1 MGVSAYHPPVL
12 PQRPGSAVSS
22 CRSSSNSII
31 LRPPEEAKPALLT
44 FMSRSKILAANQQ
57 QQQNKLSLGGSS
69 DLGAVQQEVEPH
81 HQEGG
86 GDCLPQGVVS
96 SGSATFVRVKRV
108 QQQPEPI
115 YASLSETLGSSFNTL
130 DDDIGNATVEED
142 DSDDD
147 DEVGSA
153 TESAGD
159 DFEFH
164 NIRTSRLTLV
174 SESAAPPSPTTVVFG
189 LEDLKP
195 RSRIARSAT
204 YRILCN
210 GLDVKCAK
218 RGEEPEQPLTEAS
231 SQSQHGVVTC
241 KAVQQVQFIYYLWAR
256 SVKGPHL
263 LEECAI
269 NSIAHSVLRCK
280 LRW

>member
-1 MGVSAYHPPVL
+1 MGVSAYHPPVVPL
-12 PQRPGSAVSS
+12 PQRPPSAVSS

-57 QQQNKLSLGGSS
+57 QQQQQNKLSTIEG
-69 DLGAVQQEVEPH
+69 DVEQQQAEIE
-81 HQEGG
+81 
-86 GDCLPQGVVS
+86 PQGI
-96 SGSATFVRVKRV
+96 SGSATFVRVRGHKH
-108 QQQPEPI
+108 QNQPEPI
-115 YASLSETLGSSFNTL
+115 YASLSETLSSFNTL
-130 DDDIGNATVEED
+130 DNVDHEEND
-142 DSDDD
+142 YDD

-174 SESAAPPSPTTVVFG
+174 SESAVTPPSPPTPVVFG

-218 RGEEPEQPLTEAS
+218 RGEEPDGPLTEAS

-241 KAVQQVQFIYYLWAR
+241 KAVQQVKKLFSHNFLIPKKL
-256 SVKGPHL
+256 VFFLKL
-263 LEECAI
+263 LEI
-269 NSIAHSVLRCK
+269 FF
-280 LRW
+280 

>member
-1 MGVSAYHPPVL
+1 ML

-57 QQQNKLSLGGSS
+57 QNKLSVGGSS

-86 GDCLPQGVVS
+86 EDLPQGAVS
-96 SGSATFVRVKRV
+96 SGSATFVRGKHV

-130 DDDIGNATVEED
+130 DDIGNATVEEGDSD
-142 DSDDD
+142 DDDD

-241 KAVQQVQFIYYLWAR
+241 KAIQQVQFIYYLYATG
-256 SVKGPHL
+256 VKSPHL

-269 NSIAHSVLRCK
+269 N
-280 LRW
+280 